1 MRIFQ
6 REYRRGERESG
17 VGFKDLALAI
27 VGKSEILSTLSRF
40 EILARVDIERV
51 QKTSPKICFIG
62 TIIILSWLFLRS
74 QHRKGSENQAEVTL
88 L

>member
-17 VGFKDLALAI
+17 VGFKDLALAT